1 MLKFSVIIPIYN
13 MQDYLRTS
21 LDSVINQ
28 TYPNIEIICIND
40 GSKDNSLSI
49 LEEYKTKDARIK
61 IIDKPNGGVSSA
73 RNAGIEAATGD
84 YIMFLD
90 PDDMYDLTL
99 CEKVA
104 AKIKTDDSDIVMWA
118 HKKLKNGIEI
128 ENNLRQVR
136 RLTLPKYKH
145 ILKHQIGALDFV
157 WDKAFKKELLTLNNI
172 MFANGIKCAEDM
184 IFCTLTYFLKPKY
197 SYIDELLYFYK
208 VGRSGAVTDQ
218 NPECIANDF
227 IAYKYIFATEELKKQ
242 NKDVQLL
249 ITKHF
254 LDCSIGNYNRATD
267 TAIKSRYL
275 ADIRTFLKYVFKKF
289 GVLVVFK
296 IKSFR
301 KLLFLL
307 MRNNSRPQAV

>member
-28 TYPNIEIICIND
+28 TYPNIEIICVND

-61 IIDKPNGGVSSA
+61 IIDKQNGGVSSA

-145 ILKHQIGALDFV
+145 ILKHQIGAQVYV
-157 WDKAFKKELLTLNNI
+157 WDKAFKKELLTMNGV
-172 MFANGIKCAEDM
+172 MFPNDIKCAEDM
-184 IFCTLTYFLKPKY
+184 IFCALNYFSNPAY
-197 SYIDELLYFYK
+197 SYVDECLYIYT
-208 VGRSGAVTDQ
+208 VGRTGAVTTQ
-218 NPECIANDF
+218 NAECIANDLA
-227 IAYKYIFATEELKKQ
+227 AYKYICSTEEFKKQ
-242 NKDVQLL
+242 NKIMQLL
-249 ITKHF
+249 ITNHF
-254 LDCSIGNYNRATD
+254 LGGSVEYYNRATD
-267 TAIKSRYL
+267 SAIKNRYL
-275 ADIRTFLKYVFKKF
+275 EDIKTFLKFVFKKYGMLAF
-289 GVLVVFK
+289 LK

-307 MRNNSRPQAV
+307 MRNNIRPQAV